1 MHFFF
6 FFCRLSAYIWR
17 LRADP
22 VHHVLFSFPYLFF
35 FFFDVLNRFGL
46 VIFLFSSCRIWR
58 FFNAQSSLFSFPFS
72 SSSLCFFFLDVL
84 LTSPLSFL

>member
-6 FFCRLSAYIWR
+6 FVDSRPTFGGFVLTPYITS
-17 LRADP
+17 
-22 VHHVLFSFPYLFF
+22 VFPFRISFF